1 MKFMAGFRRVTEYMK
16 IDRRLEDIMLLLL
29 LLILLFVCQFFLRTK
44 KGILLGF
51 SLLLVVFSLFLI
63 NFVKD
68 GKFEYI
74 ANAIG
79 INNSQN
85 QREEEVLNEFSIV
98 KIKGSVIIDAP
109 LIKQYPELPRGCE
122 VTSLAMLLQFAG
134 ENVDKMTLANEVKKD
149 PTPYSVSGGKVYFGN
164 PHDGFVG
171 DMYNLQNPGL
181 GVFHE
186 PIRELAE
193 QYLPGRIID
202 MTGSDFEKLKI
213 PLSAEQP
220 VWVIINT
227 AYQKISEDLFQTW
240 ETPSGAVKVTSK
252 EHSVLVTGYDDQ
264 FIYFNDPLTGIKN
277 KTAPIQD
284 FKEAWVQMGSQAIT
298 ILPFE

>member
-1 MKFMAGFRRVTEYMK
+1 
-16 IDRRLEDIMLLLL
+16 MLLLL

-44 KGILLGF
+44 KEILLGF

-171 DMYNLQNPGL
+171 DMYSLKNPGL

-227 AYQKISEDLFQTW
+227 VYQKISEDLFQTW

>member
-134 ENVDKMTLANEVKKD
+134 EDVDKMTLANEVKKD

>member
-44 KGILLGF
+44 KEILLGF

-171 DMYNLQNPGL
+171 DMYSLKNPGL

>member
-1 MKFMAGFRRVTEYMK
+1 
-16 IDRRLEDIMLLLL
+16 MLLLL

>member
-1 MKFMAGFRRVTEYMK
+1 MKFRAGFRRVTEYMK

-44 KGILLGF
+44 KEILLGF

>member
-44 KGILLGF
+44 KEMLLGF

>member
-284 FKEAWVQMGSQAIT
+284 FKEAWVQMRSQAIT

>member
-1 MKFMAGFRRVTEYMK
+1 MS
-16 IDRRLEDIMLLLL
+16 I
-29 LLILLFVCQFFLRTK
+29 FLRTK

>member
-1 MKFMAGFRRVTEYMK
+1 MAGFRRVTEYMK
-16 IDRRLEDIMLLLL
+16 MDRHLEDIMLLLL

-79 INNSQN
+79 INHSQN

-134 ENVDKMTLANEVKKD
+134 EDVDKMTLANEVKKD

-164 PHDGFVG
+164 PDDGFVG

>member
-79 INNSQN
+79 INHSQN

>member
-1 MKFMAGFRRVTEYMK
+1 MAGFRRVTEYMK

>member
-16 IDRRLEDIMLLLL
+16 MDRHLEDIMLLLL

-79 INNSQN
+79 INHSQN

-134 ENVDKMTLANEVKKD
+134 EDVDKMTLANEVKKD

>member
-16 IDRRLEDIMLLLL
+16 MDRHLEDIMLLLL

>member
-16 IDRRLEDIMLLLL
+16 MDRHLEDIMLLLL

-79 INNSQN
+79 INHSQN

-134 ENVDKMTLANEVKKD
+134 EDVDKMTLANEVKKD

-164 PHDGFVG
+164 PDDGFVG

>member
-1 MKFMAGFRRVTEYMK
+1 M
-16 IDRRLEDIMLLLL
+16 
-29 LLILLFVCQFFLRTK
+29 
-44 KGILLGF
+44 GF

-79 INNSQN
+79 INHSQN

-134 ENVDKMTLANEVKKD
+134 EDVDKMTLANEVKKD

-164 PHDGFVG
+164 PDDGFVG

>member
-16 IDRRLEDIMLLLL
+16 MDRHLEDIMLLLL

-193 QYLPGRIID
+193 QFLPGRIID

>member
-134 ENVDKMTLANEVKKD
+134 ENIDKMTLANEVKKD

>member
-134 ENVDKMTLANEVKKD
+134 EDVDKMTLANEVKKD
-149 PTPYSVSGGKVYFGN
+149 PTPYSVSNGKVYFGN

>member
-1 MKFMAGFRRVTEYMK
+1 MAGFRRVTEYMK

-79 INNSQN
+79 INHSQN

-134 ENVDKMTLANEVKKD
+134 EDVDKMTLANEVKKD

>member
-1 MKFMAGFRRVTEYMK
+1 MAGFRRVTEYMK

-134 ENVDKMTLANEVKKD
+134 EDVDKMTLANEVKKD

>member
-79 INNSQN
+79 INHSQN

-134 ENVDKMTLANEVKKD
+134 EDVDKMTLANEVKKD

>member
-16 IDRRLEDIMLLLL
+16 MDRHLEDIMLLLL

-149 PTPYSVSGGKVYFGN
+149 PTPYSVSGGKVHFGN

>member
-1 MKFMAGFRRVTEYMK
+1 MEFMAGFRRVTEYMK

-240 ETPSGAVKVTSK
+240 ETPSGTVKVTSK

>member
-1 MKFMAGFRRVTEYMK
+1 
-16 IDRRLEDIMLLLL
+16 MLLLL

-44 KGILLGF
+44 KEILLGF

>member
-1 MKFMAGFRRVTEYMK
+1 
-16 IDRRLEDIMLLLL
+16 MLLLL

-227 AYQKISEDLFQTW
+227 AYQKIPEDLFQTW

>member
-1 MKFMAGFRRVTEYMK
+1 
-16 IDRRLEDIMLLLL
+16 MLLLL
-29 LLILLFVCQFFLRTK
+29 FLLILFFFFQFFLRTK

-51 SLLLVVFSLFLI
+51 SLLLIVFSFFLI
-63 NFVKD
+63 NLIKD
-68 GKFEYI
+68 GGFEYI

-79 INNSQN
+79 INNVQN
-85 QREEEVLNEFSIV
+85 QKEEEVLNEFSIV
-98 KIKGSVIIDAP
+98 KIKDSVIIDTP

-134 ENVDKMTLANEVKKD
+134 ENVDKMTLANEVRKD
-149 PTPYSVSGGKVYFGN
+149 PTPYSVSEGKVFFGN

-193 QYLPGRIID
+193 EYLPGRIID

-227 AYQKISEDLFQTW
+227 AYRKISEDLFQTW
-240 ETPSGAVKVTSK
+240 ETPSGKVKVTSK

-277 KTAPIQD
+277 KKAPIQN
-284 FKEAWVQMGSQAIT
+284 FKEAWKQMGSQAIT

>member
-1 MKFMAGFRRVTEYMK
+1 
-16 IDRRLEDIMLLLL
+16 MLLLL

-63 NFVKD
+63 NFVQD

>member
-1 MKFMAGFRRVTEYMK
+1 MEFMAGFRRVTEYMK

-44 KGILLGF
+44 KEILLGF

>member
-16 IDRRLEDIMLLLL
+16 MDRHLEDIMLLLL
-29 LLILLFVCQFFLRTK
+29 LLILLFVCQFFFRTK

-79 INNSQN
+79 INHSQN

-134 ENVDKMTLANEVKKD
+134 EDVDKMTLANEVKKD

-164 PHDGFVG
+164 PDDGFVG

>member
-1 MKFMAGFRRVTEYMK
+1 MAGFRRVTEYMK

-44 KGILLGF
+44 KEMLLGF

>member
-1 MKFMAGFRRVTEYMK
+1 MAGFRRVTEYMK

-44 KGILLGF
+44 KEILLGF

>member
-44 KGILLGF
+44 KEILLGF

-171 DMYNLQNPGL
+171 DMYSLKNPGL

-227 AYQKISEDLFQTW
+227 VYQKISEDLFQTW

>member
-1 MKFMAGFRRVTEYMK
+1 MAGFRRVTEYMK
-16 IDRRLEDIMLLLL
+16 MDRHLEDIMLLLL

-79 INNSQN
+79 INHSQN

-134 ENVDKMTLANEVKKD
+134 EDVDKMTLANEVKKD

>member
-1 MKFMAGFRRVTEYMK
+1 MAGCRRVTEYMK

>member
-63 NFVKD
+63 NFVQD

>member
-44 KGILLGF
+44 KEILLGF

-98 KIKGSVIIDAP
+98 KIKGSVIIDVP